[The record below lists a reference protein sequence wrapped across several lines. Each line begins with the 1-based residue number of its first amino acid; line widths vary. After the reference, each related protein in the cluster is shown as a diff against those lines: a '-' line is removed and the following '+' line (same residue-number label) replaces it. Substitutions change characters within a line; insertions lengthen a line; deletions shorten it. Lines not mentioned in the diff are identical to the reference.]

1 MALNVLKTRQIV
13 VVKEQG
19 MTATAIGFVVAVML
33 LISVTSPVPEDVPED
48 MRDDTRMR

>member
-1 MALNVLKTRQIV
+1 MAD
-13 VVKEQG
+13 VKELA

-48 MRDDTRMR
+48 LSDEQ